1 MSGEIVV
8 CPRLPQALL
17 PFALSVEEPIKTR
30 DADTAKTTDFANR
43 SGGEYHLQRRPGFF
57 AQPVVFAVSAAQA
70 LLPFASSVEEPIRT
84 RVADT
89 TKATDFANRSGGS
102 TTFNVGPGL
111 FAQPMVGR
119 VSRRDG
125 NTKAARLAPAS
136 RPIPSPRRRRGSGRL
151 TWLPPELTSIAARR
165 SPNGAET
172 SSWAP
177 CTRCAGWVWPGWSGM
192 ARGSRPWNSC

>member
-57 AQPVVFAVSAAQA
+57 AQPVVFAASAAQA

-89 TKATDFANRSGGS
+89 AKTTDFANRSGGS
-102 TTFNVGPGL
+102 TTFNVDPGF
-111 FAQPMVGR
+111 FAQPMV
-119 VSRRDG
+119 
-125 NTKAARLAPAS
+125 AACLVGMG
-136 RPIPSPRRRRGSGRL
+136 IRRRRDWRRH
-151 TWLPPELTSIAARR
+151 PDRFPHPVAAV
-165 SPNGAET
+165 GLVA
-172 SSWAP
+172 
-177 CTRCAGWVWPGWSGM
+177 
-192 ARGSRPWNSC
+192 